1 MKSPV
6 CYSAKAGVNP
16 QDVLRKLV
24 QENAF
29 ESDYKQVTDKLL
41 LEKVSYEE
49 AIRAITTIM
58 DSGIFIFKSEQEYL
72 S

>member
-1 MKSPV
+1 M
-6 CYSAKAGVNP
+6 CYSSKAGVNP

-58 DSGIFIFKSEQEYL
+58 DSGIFIFKSEREYL